1 MIRRLQFSVSA
12 LAVAVQVKYLARTTS
27 RYNLNDVEYRCWRV
41 VLVALPVAVLAP
53 VAESAANVTG
63 AGRTR
68 RLQRSNVRVV
78 HAREVAQL
86 ELRPRSSQ
94 SDSESDVQG

>member
-27 RYNLNDVEYRCWRV
+27 RYNLNDVEYRCWR